1 MNYELPDFDT
11 LLERHKNDVKAL
23 DQIKKEATEAFINNV
38 PKESQRRLRGLQFQ
52 IDMELRR
59 SKSPIEGCI
68 NISTMM
74 HESLAEL
81 RSQLNQIFDTDY
93 NKLGESNHTSTSQRA
108 EQKMERKSADI
119 LPFTTYS

>member
-23 DQIKKEATEAFINNV
+23 DQIKKETTEALISKV
-38 PKESQRRLRGLQFQ
+38 PEKSQRRLRGLQFQ

-59 SKSPIEGCI
+59 SKSPVDGCI
-68 NISTMM
+68 KISNMM

-81 RSQLNQIFDTDY
+81 RSHLNVAFDTD
-93 NKLGESNHTSTSQRA
+93 LTDSSELSFDSV
-108 EQKMERKSADI
+108 EQKSAKI
-119 LPFTTYS
+119 LPFSTSN